1 MIENLIEEKT
11 MFLVTGAAGFIG
23 SNLVEELLSRGY
35 KVRGLDNLSTG
46 KKENVE
52 EFFPNSNF
60 EFIEADIRDLEVC
73 KKACQGV
80 EFVLHQAALGS
91 VPRSIKYPLLYEETN
106 IKGTLNMMQA
116 ALDAGVKRFVY
127 ASSSSVYGDSSKL
140 PKVEGEEGKTL
151 SPYALTKAVNEEY
164 ARLYYNLY
172 GLETIGLRYF
182 NVFGK
187 KQDPNSMYAAVI
199 PAFVKNLLN
208 DKAPTIYGDGEQS
221 RDFTYVKNVVQVNL
235 KSCVAP
241 KEACGKAFNVACGER
256 TTLNNLYNL
265 LSELLG
271 KDIEPIYNCPR
282 AGDVK
287 HSLADISQTIKYL
300 NYKPTYD
307 FRSGFRETI
316 EWYVLNI

>member
-1 MIENLIEEKT
+1 MIGNIIEEDT
-11 MFLVTGAAGFIG
+11 MLLVTGAAGFIG

-46 KKENVE
+46 KKENIE
-52 EFFPNSNF
+52 EFFSNSNF
-60 EFIEADIRDLEVC
+60 EFIEADIRDIEVC

-164 ARLYYNLY
+164 ARLYYKLY

-199 PAFVKNLLN
+199 PAFVKKILN

-221 RDFTYVKNVVQVNL
+221 RDFTYVKNVVQANL

-265 LSELLG
+265 LCELLG
-271 KDIEPIYNCPR
+271 KDIEPIYSSPR

-300 NYKPTYD
+300 DYKPMHN
-307 FRSGFRETI
+307 FRSGLVETLD
-316 EWYVLNI
+316 WYSEKL